1 MKKLLLALIV
11 LISIPVLAQQLNIP
25 MSIRGV
31 VTHSDEET
39 PFENIKMILY
49 YNDVFVDSLRTDTA
63 GYYRFDLTYHGKY
76 IVMAYQKGFIN
87 DTAAYFDPSDYTY
100 EDNVCE
106 IWFMRDV
113 SMDSLFV
120 KRNTDF
126 FTKKISTINAYPNPT
141 TGMITIENIPEYTEF
156 SVLDMSGRI
165 MNSFHSSTEKELM
178 INLEQYQSGMYLLK
192 YVENDILKVKRL
204 IRQ

>member
-1 MKKLLLALIV
+1 MKKLLLTLLV
-11 LISIPVLAQQLNIP
+11 LISIPVLAQQLDIP

-31 VTHSDEET
+31 VTHPDNET
-39 PFENIKMILY
+39 PFENIKMVLY
-49 YNDVFVDSLRTDTA
+49 HKDAIVDSLRTDSA
-63 GYYRFDLTYHGKY
+63 GHYKFDLKHHGYYLL
-76 IVMAYQKGFIN
+76 MAFQRGFIN
-87 DTAAYFDPSDYTY
+87 DTVANFDPGNYTY

-113 SMDSLFV
+113 SMDSSFV
-120 KRNTDF
+120 KRNTDYF
-126 FTKKISTINAYPNPT
+126 AKKISTVNAYPNPT

-165 MNSFHSSTEKELM
+165 MNSFHSSTENELTL
-178 INLEQYQSGMYLLK
+178 NLEQYQSGMYLLK
-192 YVENDILKVKRL
+192 YIENDILKVKRL